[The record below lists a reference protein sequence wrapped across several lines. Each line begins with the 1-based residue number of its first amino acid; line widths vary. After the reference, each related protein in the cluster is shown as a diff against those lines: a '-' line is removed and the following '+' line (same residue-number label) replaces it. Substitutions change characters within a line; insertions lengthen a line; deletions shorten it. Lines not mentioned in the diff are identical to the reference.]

1 MIQRISMFAMTHGEL
16 AIVLFIFALVWGA
29 VLLPRLGEHLGPL
42 LAGRARARRALRDRR
57 ALQDRRERTD
67 GR

>member
-1 MIQRISMFAMTHGEL
+1 MFAMTHGEL

-42 LAGRARARRALRDRR
+42 LVGRARARRSSRALRDRG
-57 ALQDRRERTD
+57 ERTD

>member
-1 MIQRISMFAMTHGEL
+1 MFALSGGEL

-29 VLLPRLGEHLGPL
+29 ALLPRVAERVAVG
-42 LAGRARARRALRDRR
+42 LAAKRARGPS
-57 ALQDRRERTD
+57 E

>member
-1 MIQRISMFAMTHGEL
+1 MFAMSRGEL

-29 VLLPRLGEHLGPL
+29 AVLPRLGERIALS
-42 LAGRARARRALRDRR
+42 RARRGGSSR
-57 ALQDRRERTD
+57 